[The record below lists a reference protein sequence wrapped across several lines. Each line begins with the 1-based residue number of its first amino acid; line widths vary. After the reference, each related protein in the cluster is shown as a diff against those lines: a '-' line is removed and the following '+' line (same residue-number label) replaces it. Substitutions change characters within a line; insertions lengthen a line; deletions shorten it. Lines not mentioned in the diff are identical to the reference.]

1 MQIAAEGVK
10 KSLINSAIKNQ
21 VDYLFPS
28 TVNANQNSTQSQIT
42 NGDKAIAGIGFV
54 LSAADY
60 GNSKNDKQRAFAA
73 ADMSVS
79 VLLGTNPPAGAI
91 AGLAVTAIRIADAL
105 ISMDRRT
112 RMAKYQ
118 EELNREYT
126 KLIAIKQRQLNQ
138 ESQYIEAYLTLIDKY
153 TNVRNTNSIQV
164 SKICNKLKNNQT
176 NLKLMNECIEYSKRY
191 IFSLQVLIRV
201 TEQIELN
208 TRNLALRQSPEVQQ
222 MILGIN
228 ENNKKILQILQ
239 SRTNDLNLLET
250 KYNELISEQF
260 IEKLRQQFDIEQF
273 EKHTSDCNLL
283 ISKLSMK
290 IAIVVSH
297 YQKLSSL
304 KSQGV
309 KLNKF
314 EFHSLLQSASQM
326 KSSFCYQIKSDLFDG
341 QYESAMII
349 LENYLEE
356 KEDFENILAKLN
368 KLTYHGDWQ

>member
-1 MQIAAEGVK
+1 MKYIFTSFIISIVLTPQYSLAGESENQILQIAAEGVK

-138 ESQYIEAYLTLIDKY
+138 ESQYIEA
-153 TNVRNTNSIQV
+153 
-164 SKICNKLKNNQT
+164 
-176 NLKLMNECIEYSKRY
+176 
-191 IFSLQVLIRV
+191 
-201 TEQIELN
+201 
-208 TRNLALRQSPEVQQ
+208 
-222 MILGIN
+222 
-228 ENNKKILQILQ
+228 
-239 SRTNDLNLLET
+239 
-250 KYNELISEQF
+250 
-260 IEKLRQQFDIEQF
+260 
-273 EKHTSDCNLL
+273 
-283 ISKLSMK
+283 
-290 IAIVVSH
+290 
-297 YQKLSSL
+297 
-304 KSQGV
+304 
-309 KLNKF
+309 
-314 EFHSLLQSASQM
+314 
-326 KSSFCYQIKSDLFDG
+326 
-341 QYESAMII
+341 
-349 LENYLEE
+349 
-356 KEDFENILAKLN
+356 
-368 KLTYHGDWQ
+368 